1 MDLQNIFGL
10 LKKLFISGSTN
21 FLRLCSIYS
30 CCSFLSNFTLI
41 LLYFICYCIEC
52 FGTDIFMSKIKSIK
66 FLIFS
71 CYLLTCEGIRLSSLA
86 ARSEEKLLNS
96 QPVIIYALFTW
107 FLFYFP
113 STVTDLSSQLLTDRP
128 RTFFQIL
135 HQKDLFPSQEIKNI
149 ALKADRM
156 LTFVPIVFFLLR
168 FCGTL
173 RCILCL
179 YTDAG
184 NSPRWWSKMLLY
196 LQVSFLS

>member
-71 CYLLTCEGIRLSSLA
+71 CYLLIIYQRRHPSFLLSGEERGETVEFA
-86 ARSEEKLLNS
+86 ARNYLRPFYMVSLLFSLYSNGSFFVVINRQTADFFSDSSSE
-96 QPVIIYALFTW
+96 
-107 FLFYFP
+107 
-113 STVTDLSSQLLTDRP
+113 RP
-128 RTFFQIL
+128 ISITRN
-135 HQKDLFPSQEIKNI
+135 QEHRSKSRQN
-149 ALKADRM
+149 
-156 LTFVPIVFFLLR
+156 VN
-168 FCGTL
+168 
-173 RCILCL
+173 LC
-179 YTDAG
+179 AHC
-184 NSPRWWSKMLLY
+184 
-196 LQVSFLS
+196 FLSAAFLWHTSMYLVFVH